1 MIKQGRALR
10 QAIPNKSAK
19 DKSQQSVLVKKLNGA
34 LLIIGLEH
42 LHSLFNKL
50 AAQSF
55 FSVSRKSRITNRIRN
70 GDAGQNSVDTDHL
83 SDVRNSGD
91 LNGRNTNF
99 FDLSC
104 NR

>member
-34 LLIIGLEH
+34 LLVISLEH
-42 LHSLFNKL
+42 LHSLFNEL
-50 AAQSF
+50 TTQGF
-55 FSVSRKSRITNRIRN
+55 FLISSKCRIANGIRN
-70 GDAGQNSVDTDHL
+70 GNAGQNSVDADHL